1 MVRRFLHN
9 IRIARVYGTYTVNPF
24 SAKDAQRVVDV
35 GIFEKSKVYGRCVEE
50 TNLLRHLEHLRE
62 KSPHFIKVRNE
73 IVKFVYEVDRAV
85 DSVKFNVRVDTD
97 GFEPF
102 TAYLQYLTVFSIAHG
117 MDLNRP
123 FLDQVTRD
131 CSMSPNG
138 TYAKPHFFSC
148 PSFGG
153 NKPILFLNEAAV
165 TNSSGDETF
174 PIDFRQT
181 VRFFFDVTNL
191 KNKKRFDNLEVEI
204 ALYKRYSGWLG
215 CGWIFVPTFGL
226 LNNLDLC
233 KDNLSCPI
241 RPGRQVVEVPLE
253 PSPMLRQVL
262 RMVHDATI
270 PYQISIRI
278 RNRRNPK
285 TELLCVNYQTRII
298 I

>member
-102 TAYLQYLTVFSIAHG
+102 TAYLQYL
-117 MDLNRP
+117 R
-123 FLDQVTRD
+123 
-131 CSMSPNG
+131 
-138 TYAKPHFFSC
+138 
-148 PSFGG
+148 G